1 MLRLFLLCL
10 LSLSAL
16 AADLDSGALDS
27 LIESV
32 RKAYQAPGV
41 AVAIVHND
49 AAIYAKG
56 FGVRKLGESSP
67 VTADTRFAIGS
78 TSKAFTTAA
87 MGMLVDDGK
96 MAWDDPVR
104 KHVPFFR
111 LSDPLADANVTMRD
125 IVCHRTGLS
134 RHDLLWYNSP
144 WSREEIIRKIGLVPL
159 TKPFR
164 SAYQYQNIMF
174 LTAGYAV
181 GLISGS
187 SWEEF
192 VRKRIF
198 TPLGMSNSDFSANDA
213 VKARDYS
220 EPHVKEDEAVKV
232 IPWRN
237 IDNVAPAGSIN
248 SSVND
253 LSRWVRMQLN
263 EGKFEGAQL
272 LKPAT
277 LREMHSAQ
285 MAMPVDDPVGRVLGA
300 ESNLASYGLA
310 WVLQDYRG
318 HHMVSHGGAIDGFRA
333 QVALLPRQR
342 YGIVILS
349 NLGGTS
355 LPEALRNA
363 IADRLLGL
371 ETKDWAK
378 AYLERA
384 AKGEAESKKREE
396 EREQKR
402 HKQTKPS
409 RELAAY
415 TGFFEHP
422 AYGLAT
428 VSAEGGELTLKWSN
442 WNASLEHYHF
452 DVFRAKKGRD
462 PLARQLVEFRLD
474 DNGDVSGVRF
484 IEQEFARRKP

>member
-1 MLRLFLLCL
+1 MLRFFLLCL
-10 LSLSAL
+10 LSLPSL
-16 AADLDSGALDS
+16 AAGIDSAALDA
-27 LIESV
+27 LIENV

-49 AAIYAKG
+49 VAVYSKG
-56 FGVRKLGESSP
+56 FGVRKLGESAP

-87 MGMLVDDGK
+87 MGILVDEGK

-134 RHDLLWYNSP
+134 RHDLLWFNSP
-144 WSREEIIRKIGLVPL
+144 WPREQIIRKIGLVPL

-198 TPLGMSNSDFSANDA
+198 TPLGMNNSDFSVNDA
-213 VKARDYS
+213 VKAPDYS
-220 EPHVKEDEAVKV
+220 EPHVKEEEALKA

-263 EGKFEGAQL
+263 EGRFEGSQI

-300 ESNLASYGLA
+300 ESNLASYGLG
-310 WVLQDYRG
+310 WILQDYRG

-342 YGIVILS
+342 YGIIILS

-371 ETKDWAK
+371 EARDWAK

-384 AKGEAESKKREE
+384 AKQEAEAKKREE

-402 HKQTKPS
+402 HKDTKPS

-415 TGFFEHP
+415 TGFYENP
-422 AYGLAT
+422 AYGLAA
-428 VSAEGGELTLKWSN
+428 VSAEGSELRLKWSN
-442 WNASLEHYHF
+442 WDAGLEHFHF
-452 DVFRAKKGRD
+452 DVFRGKKDRS
-462 PLARQLVEFRLD
+462 PLARQLAEFRLD
-474 DNGDVSGVRF
+474 ENGDVAGVRF
-484 IEQEFARRKP
+484 LDQEFARRKP

>member
-1 MLRLFLLCL
+1 MLRLILLCI
-10 LSLSAL
+10 LSLPVF
-16 AADLDSGALDS
+16 AADLNPAALDT

-32 RKAYQAPGV
+32 RRAYQAPGV

-49 AAIYAKG
+49 AAVYAKG
-56 FGVRKLGESSP
+56 FGVRKLGEPTP
-67 VTADTRFAIGS
+67 VTPDTRFAIGS

-87 MGMLVDDGK
+87 MAILVDEGK

-104 KHVPFFR
+104 KHIPFFR
-111 LSDPLADANVTMRD
+111 LADPLADANVTLRD

-134 RHDLLWYNSP
+134 RNDLLWYNSP

-159 TKPFR
+159 TKPYR
-164 SAYQYQNIMF
+164 STYQYQNIMF

-187 SWEEF
+187 TWEEF
-192 VRKRIF
+192 VGRRIF
-198 TPLGMSNSDFSANDA
+198 APLGMTNSDFSANDV

-220 EPHVKEDEAVKV
+220 EPHAKEDGVVKI

-237 IDNVAPAGSIN
+237 IDNIGPAGSIN

-253 LSRWVRMQLN
+253 LSKWVRMQLN
-263 EGKFEGAQL
+263 QGKFEGRQI
-272 LKPAT
+272 LKPASV
-277 LREMHSAQ
+277 REMHSAQ
-285 MAMPVDDPVGRVLGA
+285 MVVPVDDPVGRALDA
-300 ESNLASYGLA
+300 ETNLSSYGLA
-310 WVLQDYRG
+310 WALQDYRG

-333 QVALLPRQR
+333 SVALLPRDH
-342 YGIVILS
+342 YGIVVLS
-349 NLGGTS
+349 SLGGTS
-355 LPEALRNA
+355 LPEALRNS
-363 IADRLLGL
+363 IADHLLGL
-371 ETKDWAK
+371 PPKDWTK

-384 AKGEAESKKREE
+384 ATLEAESKRREA

-402 HKQTKPS
+402 HKDTKPS

-428 VSAEGGELTLKWSN
+428 LSANGAELRLKWSN
-442 WNASLEHYHF
+442 WEVALDHYHF
-452 DVFRAKKGRD
+452 DVFRGRPGRD
-462 PLARQLVEFRLD
+462 PLARQMVEFRLD
-474 DNGDVSGVRF
+474 ANGDVAGVRF
-484 IEQEFARRKP
+484 IEQDFTRRKQ

>member
-1 MLRLFLLCL
+1 MLRLLLFCFI
-10 LSLSAL
+10 SLRL
-16 AADLDSGALDS
+16 IAADLNVSAIDTI
-27 LIESV
+27 IENV

-49 AAIYAKG
+49 ATVYAKG
-56 FGVRKLGESSP
+56 FGVRKLGESTP
-67 VTADTRFAIGS
+67 VTPDTRFAIGS

-87 MGMLVDDGK
+87 MGILVDEGK

-134 RHDLLWYNSP
+134 RNDLLWFNSP
-144 WSREEIIRKIGLVPL
+144 WTREEIIRKIGLVPL

-174 LTAGYAV
+174 LTAGHAV

-187 SWEEF
+187 TWEGF
-192 VRKRIF
+192 VTQRIF
-198 TPLGMSNSDFSANDA
+198 TPLGMSNSDFSTNDI

-220 EPHVKEDEAVKV
+220 APHAKEDGVVKV
-232 IPWRN
+232 IRWRN

-253 LSRWVRMQLN
+253 LSRWVRMHLN
-263 EGKFEGAQL
+263 QGKFEGRQI

-277 LREMHSAQ
+277 LKEMHSAQ
-285 MAMPVDDPVGRVLGA
+285 MAMPVDDPVARVLGS
-300 ESNLASYGLA
+300 ESNLTSYGLG
-310 WVLQDYRG
+310 WVAQDYRG

-333 QVALLPRQR
+333 AVALLPNQR

-349 NLGGTS
+349 SLGGTS
-355 LPEALRNA
+355 LPEALRNL
-363 IADRLLGL
+363 IADHLLGL
-371 ETKDWAK
+371 EAKDWTK
-378 AYLERA
+378 AYLDRT
-384 AKGEAESKKREE
+384 AKQEAEAKQRAQEQ
-396 EREQKR
+396 EQKR
-402 HKQTKPS
+402 HKDTKPS

-428 VSAEGGELTLKWSN
+428 VSAEGGSLALKWSN
-442 WNASLEHYHF
+442 WNATLEHFHF
-452 DVFRAKKGRD
+452 DVFRGRKGRD
-462 PLARQLVEFRLD
+462 PLSEQFVEFRLD
-474 DNGDVSGVRF
+474 AKGDVASVRF
-484 IEQEFARRKP
+484 VDQDFTRRKP